1 MSVNRIDIV
10 LGSTYKLNR
19 THKPLE
25 NGQAAADPDLN
36 KDTEC
41 SKIKEGRSLLDTK
54 ICTLESASCQAAPV

>member
-19 THKPLE
+19 TQKPLK
-25 NGQAAADPDLN
+25 NGQAAANPDLN
-36 KDTEC
+36 KDMDC
-41 SKIKEGRSLLDTK
+41 SKIKEGGSLLDPK